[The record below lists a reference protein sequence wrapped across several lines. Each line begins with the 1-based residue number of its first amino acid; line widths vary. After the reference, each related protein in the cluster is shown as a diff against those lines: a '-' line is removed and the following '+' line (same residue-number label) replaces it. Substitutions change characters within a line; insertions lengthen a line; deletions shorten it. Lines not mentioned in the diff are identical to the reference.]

1 MFHYNEKLL
10 KNARKEKYSRKSP
23 DFFIFIVCFTN
34 NKWFWLAPV
43 PEVNMIGHREYK
55 HMICWVKGQG
65 CDLIVIL

>member
-43 PEVNMIGHREYK
+43 PEVNVIGHREY
-55 HMICWVKGQG
+55 
-65 CDLIVIL
+65 